1 MQGLFD
7 AGLDVGSVS
16 IKLVVMNEQG
26 EVLREEY
33 RRHLG
38 EPYRVALTLL
48 EEAAREYPRE
58 RCRMLACTGLGEKP
72 WRRSWA
78 GPS

>member
-7 AGLDVGSVS
+7 VGLDIGSVS
-16 IKLVVMNEQG
+16 VKLVVMNESG

-38 EPYRVALTLL
+38 EPHRVTLALL
-48 EEAAREYPRE
+48 EELEPQYPLD
-58 RCRMLACTGLGEKP
+58 RCRLAAFTGLG
-72 WRRSWA
+72 
-78 GPS
+78 